1 MTTTTT
7 PTRAA
12 TPTTTT
18 LIVSTGQY
26 ETCATKIQVKH
37 TTERG
42 LMRRGRQLAEELVND
57 DDIVLQDLLG
67 GNYSLPLKYY
77 YAIGN
82 FGYGTTG
89 IRFQSKSAR
98 NEFVAFGVADL
109 RRAVTLSVAKKY
121 GITRDM

>member
-1 MTTTTT
+1 MKMSTTDRTNASTMD
-7 PTRAA
+7 
-12 TPTTTT
+12 
-18 LIVSTGQY
+18 IVRS
-26 ETCATKIQVKH
+26 
-37 TTERG
+37 
-42 LMRRGRQLAEELVND
+42 MFDNDELVND
-57 DDIVLQDLLG
+57 DDIVLQDLLD
-67 GNYSLPLKYY
+67 GNYSLPLEYY